1 MGTQMRLEFS
11 ASLFTD
17 GSDIIIRITPV
28 RPHGDERAK
37 PLAGL
42 GVVYRTVIKLHTHLL
57 VWGDIS
63 DPIRGYPPICP
74 PFSRGFP
81 MM

>member
-1 MGTQMRLEFS
+1 MTRDHS
-11 ASLFTD
+11 SH
-17 GSDIIIRITPV
+17 GSDSAV
-28 RPHGDERAK
+28 ANASAWLEQQLVL
-37 PLAGL
+37 LAGF

-74 PFSRGFP
+74 PV
-81 MM
+81 